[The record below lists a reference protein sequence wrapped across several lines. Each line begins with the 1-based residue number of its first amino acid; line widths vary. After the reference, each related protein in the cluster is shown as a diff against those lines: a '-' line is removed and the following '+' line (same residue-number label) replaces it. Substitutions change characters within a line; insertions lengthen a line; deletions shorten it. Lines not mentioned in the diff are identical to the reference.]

1 MDDITEFLPIYPD
14 INDKTFNQQIYNKK
28 ELYDIYNNTEK
39 TKFMKHQLFISYF
52 FSSYTLYDQ
61 LLLYHSMGS
70 GKTCTS
76 IASIEKIRT
85 ENSSF
90 RGAIIFAKGNL
101 LLKNYQKELL
111 SDKCL
116 VNPLNKPSIKQY
128 YQFKTFQTFVNLNN
142 EKPDDYL
149 VRQYSNY
156 IIVIDEIHNIRQ
168 DDEKT
173 LYKFFH
179 RFLHVIKNCK
189 ILLMSGTPI
198 KDKIDEIADIMNLI
212 LPKNEQLPTKDEF
225 LSKYFDV
232 NETTVDNDIRYI
244 LKKNK
249 INELKSKF
257 RGRVS
262 YLQATQSLDV
272 KKEFI
277 GELYGPLKNIIVF
290 PTRMSEHQTNGYTN
304 ALSDTNKPDEEEEVI
319 EEDVIEEDESLLPQS
334 NVFEDIENDGAN
346 KDSYDVNST
355 SASIFVF
362 PDKSYGM
369 KGFNKYIVTET
380 NIRNKNNYNINSE
393 LRRFLTENKDKSDDE
408 YKETLL
414 KNIGKCSSKYEH
426 AIRNILESTKES
438 ENKKCIFV
446 YGNQVTGG
454 GVILFSLLLELFDFK
469 NANKDANILR
479 YIKKKDNDKN
489 KDRLTTVK
497 TGKRYILTTTK
508 NAKDSQKIINDVFN
522 HKDNVHGD
530 YINIIIGSRVISEG
544 FSFNHIQEEY
554 IITPYWNYSEI
565 DQAIARGLRTKSH
578 DALIKNLKDNNSGI
592 IPTLDIYQYVS
603 IPNKNNLPSIDVNHY
618 KKSEIKDINSKM
630 IERIIKESAF
640 DCAFNKKIIF
650 GYDNMRECEYQD
662 CEYECDDVLNII
674 PKDLDYST
682 DKIFYLNKGSVNNN
696 LKNKVIDIF
705 KTRFSITFSEINTI
719 FQDDNSEY
727 IFLFLKEIVDNK
739 ETIYNKYG
747 IPCFLY
753 EDNNTFYISDNANI
767 SNNVLSVYYTE
778 NPNIYEKPQNI
789 ITKELTRLNTTSST
803 EQTIIKLFKET
814 DPNSIVK
821 LIISLNPN
829 IVQKILE
836 QIIIHNKTSSL
847 IYDFLE
853 NFTLKT
859 ENGIISWVLYDYK
872 KNKKNKK
879 NNNDLRFFNYE
890 TSEWTD
896 CEKKEIDIFEEYID
910 EIIDNEY
917 KYYGYYVVD
926 KEVNKTNNFW
936 NFFIVNNTETIRNKK
951 TKKEAE
957 PRKPPKTKPRKK
969 LEAIIVTAEDNRTV
983 KTGLNCNSYKI
994 NQLIEIIT
1002 DVFKAQPPAR
1012 RKREEL
1018 CSFISEFLDNKGL
1031 TRRFF
1036 TSS

>member
-1 MDDITEFLPIYPD
+1 
-14 INDKTFNQQIYNKK
+14 
-28 ELYDIYNNTEK
+28 
-39 TKFMKHQLFISYF
+39 
-52 FSSYTLYDQ
+52 
-61 LLLYHSMGS
+61 
-70 GKTCTS
+70 
-76 IASIEKIRT
+76 
-85 ENSSF
+85 
-90 RGAIIFAKGNL
+90 
-101 LLKNYQKELL
+101 
-111 SDKCL
+111 
-116 VNPLNKPSIKQY
+116 
-128 YQFKTFQTFVNLNN
+128 
-142 EKPDDYL
+142 
-149 VRQYSNY
+149 
-156 IIVIDEIHNIRQ
+156 
-168 DDEKT
+168 
-173 LYKFFH
+173 
-179 RFLHVIKNCK
+179 
-189 ILLMSGTPI
+189 
-198 KDKIDEIADIMNLI
+198 
-212 LPKNEQLPTKDEF
+212 
-225 LSKYFDV
+225 
-232 NETTVDNDIRYI
+232 
-244 LKKNK
+244 
-249 INELKSKF
+249 
-257 RGRVS
+257 
-262 YLQATQSLDV
+262 
-272 KKEFI
+272 
-277 GELYGPLKNIIVF
+277 
-290 PTRMSEHQTNGYTN
+290 
-304 ALSDTNKPDEEEEVI
+304 
-319 EEDVIEEDESLLPQS
+319 
-334 NVFEDIENDGAN
+334 
-346 KDSYDVNST
+346 
-355 SASIFVF
+355 
-362 PDKSYGM
+362 
-369 KGFNKYIVTET
+369 
-380 NIRNKNNYNINSE
+380 
-393 LRRFLTENKDKSDDE
+393 
-408 YKETLL
+408 
-414 KNIGKCSSKYEH
+414 
-426 AIRNILESTKES
+426 
-438 ENKKCIFV
+438 
-446 YGNQVTGG
+446 
-454 GVILFSLLLELFDFK
+454 
-469 NANKDANILR
+469 
-479 YIKKKDNDKN
+479 
-489 KDRLTTVK
+489 
-497 TGKRYILTTTK
+497 
-508 NAKDSQKIINDVFN
+508 
-522 HKDNVHGD
+522 
-530 YINIIIGSRVISEG
+530 
-544 FSFNHIQEEY
+544 
-554 IITPYWNYSEI
+554 
-565 DQAIARGLRTKSH
+565 
-578 DALIKNLKDNNSGI
+578 
-592 IPTLDIYQYVS
+592 
-603 IPNKNNLPSIDVNHY
+603 
-618 KKSEIKDINSKM
+618 
-630 IERIIKESAF
+630 
-640 DCAFNKKIIF
+640 
-650 GYDNMRECEYQD
+650 
-662 CEYECDDVLNII
+662 VLNII

-682 DKIFYLNKGSVNNN
+682 DKIFYINKGNVNNN
-696 LKNKVIDIF
+696 FKNKVIDIF

-926 KEVNKTNNFW
+926 KELNKTNNFW

-969 LEAIIVTAEDNRTV
+969 LEAIIVTTEDNRTV

-1002 DVFKAQPPAR
+1002 DVFKAQPPDR

>member
-1 MDDITEFLPIYPD
+1 
-14 INDKTFNQQIYNKK
+14 
-28 ELYDIYNNTEK
+28 
-39 TKFMKHQLFISYF
+39 
-52 FSSYTLYDQ
+52 
-61 LLLYHSMGS
+61 
-70 GKTCTS
+70 
-76 IASIEKIRT
+76 
-85 ENSSF
+85 
-90 RGAIIFAKGNL
+90 
-101 LLKNYQKELL
+101 
-111 SDKCL
+111 
-116 VNPLNKPSIKQY
+116 
-128 YQFKTFQTFVNLNN
+128 
-142 EKPDDYL
+142 
-149 VRQYSNY
+149 
-156 IIVIDEIHNIRQ
+156 
-168 DDEKT
+168 
-173 LYKFFH
+173 
-179 RFLHVIKNCK
+179 
-189 ILLMSGTPI
+189 
-198 KDKIDEIADIMNLI
+198 
-212 LPKNEQLPTKDEF
+212 
-225 LSKYFDV
+225 
-232 NETTVDNDIRYI
+232 
-244 LKKNK
+244 
-249 INELKSKF
+249 
-257 RGRVS
+257 
-262 YLQATQSLDV
+262 
-272 KKEFI
+272 
-277 GELYGPLKNIIVF
+277 
-290 PTRMSEHQTNGYTN
+290 
-304 ALSDTNKPDEEEEVI
+304 
-319 EEDVIEEDESLLPQS
+319 
-334 NVFEDIENDGAN
+334 
-346 KDSYDVNST
+346 
-355 SASIFVF
+355 
-362 PDKSYGM
+362 
-369 KGFNKYIVTET
+369 
-380 NIRNKNNYNINSE
+380 
-393 LRRFLTENKDKSDDE
+393 
-408 YKETLL
+408 
-414 KNIGKCSSKYEH
+414 
-426 AIRNILESTKES
+426 
-438 ENKKCIFV
+438 
-446 YGNQVTGG
+446 
-454 GVILFSLLLELFDFK
+454 
-469 NANKDANILR
+469 
-479 YIKKKDNDKN
+479 
-489 KDRLTTVK
+489 
-497 TGKRYILTTTK
+497 
-508 NAKDSQKIINDVFN
+508 
-522 HKDNVHGD
+522 
-530 YINIIIGSRVISEG
+530 
-544 FSFNHIQEEY
+544 
-554 IITPYWNYSEI
+554 
-565 DQAIARGLRTKSH
+565 
-578 DALIKNLKDNNSGI
+578 LIKNLKDNNSGI

-640 DCAFNKKIIF
+640 DCSFNKKIIF

-682 DKIFYLNKGSVNNN
+682 DKIFYINKGNVNNN
-696 LKNKVIDIF
+696 FKNKVIDIF

-969 LEAIIVTAEDNRTV
+969 LEAIIVTTEDNRTV

-1002 DVFKAQPPAR
+1002 DVFKAQPPDR